1 MLWLAWLHRINF
13 FLTKQL
19 VVSSGGG
26 GGVRACFFVPFWAYA
41 ASLEKRSRLLQMSP
55 LRLSDVVD
63 PDSVRGVEV
72 RGRGLNVALFGRA
85 LGAIPLGRG
94 RLFIAGLGR
103 GVGAALGRPRR
114 RGFQE
119 RLQV

>member
-1 MLWLAWLHRINF
+1 
-13 FLTKQL
+13 
-19 VVSSGGG
+19 
-26 GGVRACFFVPFWAYA
+26 
-41 ASLEKRSRLLQMSP
+41 MSP

-103 GVGAALGRPRR
+103 GVGAALGRTRRRAALGRPRR
-114 RGFQE
+114 LGFQE
-119 RLQV
+119 RLQVCHAVHADQTTRRRSTPGRRHWRPTPGDLQALSG

>member
-1 MLWLAWLHRINF
+1 
-13 FLTKQL
+13 
-19 VVSSGGG
+19 
-26 GGVRACFFVPFWAYA
+26 
-41 ASLEKRSRLLQMSP
+41 MSP

-72 RGRGLNVALFGRA
+72 RGRGLDVALFGRD

-94 RLFIAGLGR
+94 RLFIGGLGR
-103 GVGAALGRPRR
+103 GVGAALTRTRRRAALGRPRR

-119 RLQV
+119 RLQVCHAVHVDQTTRQRSTLGGRHWDLQALSG